1 MKKRLFNQKSEP
13 GSRIAATAQR
23 LSVKARIMMALFA
36 LMLFPMTLFSQG
48 TGTYDLKIGGIQVY
62 NSSTDLSKDATFS
75 SSSIITVG
83 SAGSVV
89 FDNSS
94 LPYKL
99 YLIDATI
106 SGNVEWGGDDN
117 LIIELGGVNTING
130 NIICSNG
137 SYYLTFSKNQQS
149 SSCSLTINSS
159 VGVAATSVISG
170 FSDVWYTNGVYL
182 ASANPVAYDGS
193 KMLDYQY
200 INYPSDLTT
209 MTLKSDQIYH
219 RIWVGG
225 SQVTESSITS
235 TADLDYSGSPSSNVA
250 DTKTLSLTNYSV
262 NAPIVSDLD
271 NLTILFSGANMI
283 GDNSPAGGGGGYIR
297 NIHKGD
303 VALTIGSVTSGS
315 ASTLGIGNSV
325 GYEVI
330 KGFYPLTLNGVYAAY
345 GSPMFFDTTNKC
357 YMSRGNSIAS
367 NFTITTT
374 PTYMLWVGSIGDG
387 FTQAIEGN
395 LTNYYNNIQG
405 GTVTFSGTDNT
416 LTLDAA
422 TIGGDIESS
431 LGDLTVNLKGS
442 STIIHNSY
450 GGAVAPF
457 VSTNDGAFVIK
468 REDAT
473 GSLKFEGV
481 AYTATEPVSGFS
493 SVTYT
498 TPLTLNNNKSEV
510 SEAYNLWIGDVQVTS
525 ANMDDLFT
533 AKGDSVASYYSQ
545 YAITFNPTTSTL
557 TLYNVTLDVG
567 IYSELPNLKIYLK
580 GANTISNTS
589 RDCAFWTKTTG
600 GNLTFE
606 CESGATLDMHSNSPY
621 SVIQGFNTVNYA
633 AGTYLSSPTVPA
645 LYGFNGNKNLVDC
658 TWTGMT
664 TNLCS
669 AVITSV
675 EQYQL
680 WIDDTQIT
688 AANAGNVFN
697 DGKVSYNAASKT
709 LYLNGVSYLNPIFSG
724 LDALTIEF
732 NGTNSLGNSSGYNGY
747 VMSSDPT
754 ADLKFKL
761 GTTGNGTLSLYE
773 SVGRSVIC
781 GFASVTLDGVVYLD
795 ASAVYDTTIRQMKSG
810 SYTATNLSI
819 GVQSYPL
826 WVGSTQLTSSNAG
839 NVFNDGTVSYVH
851 DATNNTG
858 TLTLNGATLN
868 GGDISTSMSDLTI
881 HVKGNNKISAASN
894 CIRSS
899 ATTPGKLTFT
909 KDTGGKLELD
919 NASNGYSVIKGF
931 NDVDGV
937 PLETKAPYEIYTDGN
952 YYRLKQLFV
961 AAGDTASIDNVW
973 VYADTTYPL
982 WVDGSQATSV
992 SANNILGDAG
1002 STASFNSNTLTLNV
1016 ANIPG
1021 AIVSSLTS
1029 TLTIS
1034 VKGNSTVSGGIF
1046 QTSNATAGLEIT
1058 KDANAAGNVSL
1069 IVNPGREAAIRGFS
1083 SFTYTDFVPFN
1094 SSGTTDLSDGISYD
1108 NSKAL
1113 KYNGTALGAVYLLS
1127 KTDLATT
1134 GLTFTM
1140 ASVAYTGAAVV
1151 LPTTVTM
1158 DDGTTQTALT
1168 QTTDYTVTG
1177 YKASDKTALP
1187 SAPIAAGN
1195 YYATIQGNGIYKGT
1209 ADAAFTI
1216 DQADFT
1222 KITLTIDAIT
1232 GLTYTGSEIKPTP
1245 TVTFGTTPLVA
1256 GTDFDYSYANNTN
1269 AALSTATPA
1278 PTVTITGKGNY
1289 TGEKNVKFTIN
1300 PVDFY
1305 TSTAIDVAAIDNQ
1318 TYTGSEIKPTPTVT
1332 FNGNSL
1338 TAGTDFRYDYSNNL
1352 NVADKND
1359 NSAPTVTIIGLG
1371 GNFLNG
1377 STKSKTFTI
1386 EQASLATAT
1395 INPIDPQTFT
1405 GSEIKPTPIV
1415 TFNGKTLTAGTDFN
1429 YGYANNTNAAK
1440 SADTSAPTVTV
1451 TGKGNFTGTAL
1462 TKFTINP
1469 LAATPDVVL
1478 TIPTSYVYDG
1488 TAKTPAVAVSV
1499 SGVAL
1504 TTDDYSV
1511 AYTDNVNAG
1520 RAAAKATVTL
1530 KRNYSGSK
1538 VETFDIN
1545 PLTATL
1551 SWGNTT
1557 FVYNGTA
1564 QAPTATVTNL
1574 VGTDVCNV
1582 TVGGAEIAAGSYTAT
1597 ATALSNANYQLPAS
1611 PTTTFTILDRTAT
1624 IDFGDRTFKTY
1635 YDANETFI
1643 VPDGTTA
1650 YIVTGVSGNAVT
1662 IQKVS
1667 YIKAGIPVL
1676 LESTPGST
1684 VAKNASDTFTG
1695 NLLKY
1700 AAAATPATEK
1710 HYLLYKNEF
1719 VRASGTISNKV
1730 YLDLAG
1736 YNGGARSLVIGD
1748 GATAIE
1754 GIVIDEEDG
1763 DAKWYDMQ
1771 GRRINKPTK
1780 AGLYIKDGQ
1789 KVVVKTRY

>member
-1 MKKRLFNQKSEP
+1 MKKRLFNQQSEP
-13 GSRIAATAQR
+13 RSREAQKTWR
-23 LSVKARIMMALFA
+23 LSVKAKIMMALIA
-36 LMLFPMTLFSQG
+36 LMLITQGAWAQG
-48 TGTYDLKIGGIQVY
+48 TAGSSYNLWIGGTQVTDANKSSLHIHN
-62 NSSTDLSKDATFS
+62 NSL
-75 SSSIITVG
+75 G
-83 SAGSVV
+83 SASGADSVLIT
-89 FDNSS
+89 NS
-94 LPYKL
+94 
-99 YLIDATI
+99 T
-106 SGNVEWGGDDN
+106 
-117 LIIELGGVNTING
+117 
-130 NIICSNG
+130 
-137 SYYLTFSKNQQS
+137 
-149 SSCSLTINSS
+149 
-159 VGVAATSVISG
+159 
-170 FSDVWYTNGVYL
+170 
-182 ASANPVAYDGS
+182 
-193 KMLDYQY
+193 
-200 INYPSDLTT
+200 
-209 MTLKSDQIYH
+209 
-219 RIWVGG
+219 VGG
-225 SQVTESSITS
+225 SLTFDSDNKVLILKNVNLQREIR
-235 TADLDYSGSPSSNVA
+235 SG
-250 DTKTLSLTNYSV
+250 
-262 NAPIVSDLD
+262 LD
-271 NLTILFSGANMI
+271 NLTIRFEGTNKINSDSQVDSPPYNVHVNAISTYDPTNVNNPHPSATLTVEKSGDGTLELDGKGN
-283 GDNSPAGGGGGYIR
+283 NSAVISFTSVSY
-297 NIHKGD
+297 
-303 VALTIGSVTSGS
+303 GSGCYWTAS
-315 ASTLGIGNSV
+315 APTLGYKANV
-325 GYEVI
+325 GYLS
-330 KGFYPLTLNGVYAAY
+330 FY
-345 GSPMFFDTTNKC
+345 KE
-357 YMSRGNSIAS
+357 SICA
-367 NFTITTT
+367 NVVTITTT
-374 PTYMLWVGSIGDG
+374 PTYPLWIRS
-387 FTQAIEGN
+387 
-395 LTNYYNNIQG
+395 LSG
-405 GTVTFSGTDNT
+405 GTTGTEVFQQVTDDNKDNITAPSISVPSGKKVTFTPSNNT
-416 LTLDAA
+416 LTLDETTITSGKVLSALTTLKINLKGKNHIETNDSGSCIRSAITNPLSPLTIEKGYEDAALELKNNAPLYDPNNSVIQGFSPLTYSDFTMSTSATTPTYGEYDYDNTGKKVIGLWDQAA
-422 TIGGDIESS
+422 TI
-431 LGDLTVNLKGS
+431 VNDRGI
-442 STIIHNSY
+442 TQATFYIDY
-450 GGAVAPF
+450 GLAVA
-457 VSTNDGAFVIK
+457 G
-468 REDAT
+468 
-473 GSLKFEGV
+473 
-481 AYTATEPVSGFS
+481 
-493 SVTYT
+493 
-498 TPLTLNNNKSEV
+498 TP
-510 SEAYNLWIGDVQVTS
+510 VTS
-525 ANMDDLFT
+525 ANAGNVFAGTTNDGKVKFIPDANTTNAGTLKLNGLQITGDITSGLAELTIEISGDNTLHASSTISEDGHIIGT
-533 AKGDSVASYYSQ
+533 ATAG
-545 YAITFNPTTSTL
+545 TL
-557 TLYNVTLDVG
+557 T
-567 IYSELPNLKIYLK
+567 
-580 GANTISNTS
+580 
-589 RDCAFWTKTTG
+589 FTKA
-600 GNLTFE
+600 
-606 CESGATLDMHSNSPY
+606 SGATGTSSLVLNAANSY
-621 SVIQGFNTVNYA
+621 SVIQGFTSVTADNDVYFQYGNPYEYNTTDKKMAWLNGSPVQGFLVTTQPSYPLWICDTHASYQAIDGNVSVGGGDIPFTVS
-633 AGTYLSSPTVPA
+633 GTTYTLT
-645 LYGFNGNKNLVDC
+645 LNNKNLD
-658 TWTGMT
+658 
-664 TNLCS
+664 
-669 AVITSV
+669 
-675 EQYQL
+675 YQH
-680 WIDDTQIT
+680 II
-688 AANAGNVFN
+688 
-697 DGKVSYNAASKT
+697 
-709 LYLNGVSYLNPIFSG
+709 SG
-724 LDALTIEF
+724 LDNLTIELV
-732 NGTNSLGNSSGYNGY
+732 GTNTMNDSGVDPIIESLNNSATLTFKNSGTGMASL
-747 VMSSDPT
+747 VMSNDASGSSIISGFNSVVAGTGLFWT
-754 ADLKFKL
+754 ASGAITYDSTNGLL
-761 GTTGNGTLSLYE
+761 VGTTPAHN
-773 SVGRSVIC
+773 
-781 GFASVTLDGVVYLD
+781 
-795 ASAVYDTTIRQMKSG
+795 
-810 SYTATNLSI
+810 ATI

-826 WVGSTQLTSSNAG
+826 WIGSTQVTSANAG
-839 NVFNDGTVSYVH
+839 NVRNDGTLSYVH

-858 TLTLNGATLN
+858 TLTLNGVTLN

-931 NDVDGV
+931 NELAGV
-937 PLETKAPYEIYTDGN
+937 PLETKAPYEIYTNGD

-973 VYADTTYPL
+973 VYADTTYPI
-982 WVDGSQATSV
+982 WVDGHQATSV

-1016 ANIPG
+1016 AKIPG

-1046 QTSNATAGLEIT
+1046 QTSNATAGLIVA
-1058 KDANAAGNVSL
+1058 KDAAATGNVSL
-1069 IVNPGREAAIRGFS
+1069 LVNPGREAAIRGFS

-1127 KTDLATT
+1127 KTDLATA

-1151 LPTTVTM
+1151 LPTTATM
-1158 DDGTTQTALT
+1158 DNGTTQTTLT

-1177 YKASDKTALP
+1177 YKASDKTALT

-1195 YYATIQGNGIYKGT
+1195 YYATIQGNGIYTGT

-1216 DQADFT
+1216 DQADFS
-1222 KITLTIDAIT
+1222 KITLTIGAIT
-1232 GLTYTGSEIKPTP
+1232 AQTYTGSEIKPTP
-1245 TVTFGTTPLVA
+1245 TVTFAGTQLVP

-1300 PVDFY
+1300 PVDFS
-1305 TSTAIDVAAIDNQ
+1305 TSTAIDIAAIDNQ

-1415 TFNGKTLTAGTDFN
+1415 TLNGKTLTAGTDFN

-1511 AYTDNVNAG
+1511 AYTDNINAG

-1582 TVGGAEIAAGSYTAT
+1582 TVGGAETAAGSYTAT

-1611 PTTTFTILDRTAT
+1611 STTTFTILDRTAT

-1667 YIKAGIPVL
+1667 YIKAGVPVL

-1684 VAKNASDTFTG
+1684 VAKNASETFTG

-1730 YLDLAG
+1730 YLDLTG
-1736 YNGGARSLVIGD
+1736 YSGGARSLVIGD

>member
-1 MKKRLFNQKSEP
+1 MRKRLFNQQSEP
-13 GSRIAATAQR
+13 GSREAATAQR

-36 LMLFPMTLFSQG
+36 LMLIPQG
-48 TGTYDLKIGGIQVY
+48 TWAQGAAGNSYNLWIGGTQVTDA
-62 NSSTDLSKDATFS
+62 NAGNVFAGTTNDGKVKFIPDANTTNAGTLKLTGLQITGDITSGLAGLTIEISGDNTLHASSTISQDGHIIGTAT
-75 SSSIITVG
+75 
-83 SAGSVV
+83 AGTLTFTKASGATGT
-89 FDNSS
+89 SS
-94 LPYKL
+94 LVLNAANSYSVIQGFTSVTAGNDVYFQYGNPYEYNTTDKKMAWL
-99 YLIDATI
+99 NGTPVQGFLVTTQPSYPLWICDTHASYQAID
-106 SGNVEWGGDDN
+106 GNVSVGGDD
-117 LIIELGGVNTING
+117 IPFTVSGTT
-130 NIICSNG
+130 
-137 SYYLTFSKNQQS
+137 YTLTLNNKN
-149 SSCSLTINSS
+149 
-159 VGVAATSVISG
+159 
-170 FSDVWYTNGVYL
+170 
-182 ASANPVAYDGS
+182 
-193 KMLDYQY
+193 LDYQH
-200 INYPSDLTT
+200 I
-209 MTLKSDQIYH
+209 I
-219 RIWVGG
+219 
-225 SQVTESSITS
+225 
-235 TADLDYSGSPSSNVA
+235 
-250 DTKTLSLTNYSV
+250 
-262 NAPIVSDLD
+262 SDLD
-271 NLTILFSGANMI
+271 NLTIELVGTNTMNDSGVDPIIESLNNSATLTFKNSGTGMASLVMSNDASGSSIISGFNSVVAGTGLFWTASGAI
-283 GDNSPAGGGGGYIR
+283 TYD
-297 NIHKGD
+297 
-303 VALTIGSVTSGS
+303 
-315 ASTLGIGNSV
+315 STNGLLV
-325 GYEVI
+325 G
-330 KGFYPLTLNGVYAAY
+330 
-345 GSPMFFDTTNKC
+345 
-357 YMSRGNSIAS
+357 
-367 NFTITTT
+367 TT
-374 PTYMLWVGSIGDG
+374 P
-387 FTQAIEGN
+387 AHN
-395 LTNYYNNIQG
+395 
-405 GTVTFSGTDNT
+405 
-416 LTLDAA
+416 A
-422 TIGGDIESS
+422 T
-431 LGDLTVNLKGS
+431 
-442 STIIHNSY
+442 
-450 GGAVAPF
+450 
-457 VSTNDGAFVIK
+457 
-468 REDAT
+468 
-473 GSLKFEGV
+473 
-481 AYTATEPVSGFS
+481 
-493 SVTYT
+493 
-498 TPLTLNNNKSEV
+498 
-510 SEAYNLWIGDVQVTS
+510 
-525 ANMDDLFT
+525 
-533 AKGDSVASYYSQ
+533 
-545 YAITFNPTTSTL
+545 
-557 TLYNVTLDVG
+557 
-567 IYSELPNLKIYLK
+567 
-580 GANTISNTS
+580 
-589 RDCAFWTKTTG
+589 
-600 GNLTFE
+600 
-606 CESGATLDMHSNSPY
+606 
-621 SVIQGFNTVNYA
+621 
-633 AGTYLSSPTVPA
+633 
-645 LYGFNGNKNLVDC
+645 
-658 TWTGMT
+658 
-664 TNLCS
+664 
-669 AVITSV
+669 
-675 EQYQL
+675 
-680 WIDDTQIT
+680 
-688 AANAGNVFN
+688 
-697 DGKVSYNAASKT
+697 
-709 LYLNGVSYLNPIFSG
+709 
-724 LDALTIEF
+724 
-732 NGTNSLGNSSGYNGY
+732 
-747 VMSSDPT
+747 
-754 ADLKFKL
+754 
-761 GTTGNGTLSLYE
+761 
-773 SVGRSVIC
+773 
-781 GFASVTLDGVVYLD
+781 
-795 ASAVYDTTIRQMKSG
+795 
-810 SYTATNLSI
+810 I

-826 WVGSTQLTSSNAG
+826 WIGSTQVTSANAG
-839 NVFNDGTVSYVH
+839 NIRNDGTLSYVH

-858 TLTLNGATLN
+858 TLTLNGVTLN

-937 PLETKAPYEIYTDGN
+937 PLETKAPYEIYTNGD

-973 VYADTTYPL
+973 VYADTTYPI
-982 WVDGSQATSV
+982 WVDGHQATSV

-1016 ANIPG
+1016 AKIPG

-1046 QTSNATAGLEIT
+1046 QTSNATADLVVS
-1058 KDANAAGNVSL
+1058 KDATATGNVSL
-1069 IVNPGREAAIRGFS
+1069 LVNPGREAAIRGFS

-1127 KTDLATT
+1127 KTDLATA

-1151 LPTTVTM
+1151 LPTTATM
-1158 DDGTTQTALT
+1158 DNGTTQTTLT

-1177 YKASDKTALP
+1177 YKASDKTALT

-1195 YYATIQGNGIYKGT
+1195 YYATIQGNGIYTGT

-1216 DQADFT
+1216 DQADFS
-1222 KITLTIDAIT
+1222 KITLTIGAIT
-1232 GLTYTGSEIKPTP
+1232 AQTYTGSEIKPTP
-1245 TVTFGTTPLVA
+1245 TVTFAGTQLVP

-1300 PVDFY
+1300 PVDFS
-1305 TSTAIDVAAIDNQ
+1305 TSTAIDIAAIDNK

-1415 TFNGKTLTAGTDFN
+1415 TLNGKTLTAGTDFN

-1511 AYTDNVNAG
+1511 AYTDNINAG

-1582 TVGGAEIAAGSYTAT
+1582 TVGGAETAAGSYTAT
-1597 ATALSNANYQLPAS
+1597 ATALDNTNYQLPAS

-1667 YIKAGIPVL
+1667 YIKAGVPVL

-1684 VAKNASDTFTG
+1684 VAKNVSETFTG

-1736 YNGGARSLVIGD
+1736 YSGGARSLVIGD